1 MQTDQ
6 ISAIIGQAPI
16 QIAVKVRY
24 VLYARKSTEQDEKQ
38 ALSIESQVKEM
49 LAIAEREN
57 LEIVDIRR
65 EAHSAKDSG
74 QRPVFKEI
82 LEDVRRERFNGI
94 LVWHPDRLSRN
105 AGDLGS
111 VVDLMDQKLLVQI
124 RTYGQSFTNTPSEK
138 FLLMILCSQ
147 AKLEND
153 NKSINVKRGLKTRV
167 EMGLWPAPAPT
178 GYLKEKRMDRK
189 CETLIDPDRAP
200 VIKKMFEKVA
210 YEKWS
215 GRKIYNWLKFE
226 LNFKTAGGNK
236 NLTLGNIYVI
246 LQNHFYYGIFE
257 YPKNS
262 GNWYQGKHEPLI
274 TKEIFDQ
281 VQQQLKG
288 SALKTRQEKEFA
300 FTKLMIC
307 GLCGSGI
314 TADEKYKK
322 LKNGQTN
329 THIYYGCTKV
339 RDRNCECGYINE
351 ASLISQLT
359 QMFDDISIDEIGI
372 RSKIRSE
379 VERFKKFQRMLLGS
393 NTDVNVEQIDIRNYA
408 KFLLQEGTDLEKR
421 ELLGCLTGKIEL
433 CKKKIKLSSPGESS
447 YPSSP
452 SQRQTTR
459 IAGLDLDTNQNP
471 S

>member
-6 ISAIIGQAPI
+6 LSALIGRPAVIPV
-16 QIAVKVRY
+16 VKVKY

-82 LEDVRRERFNGI
+82 LEDLRRERFSGI
-94 LVWHPDRLSRN
+94 IVWHPDRLSRN

-111 VVDLMDQKLLVQI
+111 LVDLMDQKLLVQI
-124 RTYGQSFTNTPSEK
+124 RTYGQTFTNTPSEK

-189 CETLIDPDRAP
+189 CETLIDPARAP
-200 VIKKMFEKVA
+200 VIKQIFEKVA

-215 GRKIYNWLKFE
+215 GRKLYNWLKFE
-226 LNFKTAGGNK
+226 LNFKTLGGNK
-236 NLTLGNIYVI
+236 NLTLGNIYMI
-246 LQNHFYYGIFE
+246 LQNHFYYGTFE
-257 YPKNS
+257 YPKAS
-262 GNWYQGKHEPLI
+262 GNWYIGKHEPII
-274 TKEIFDQ
+274 TKELFDMVQSQ
-281 VQQQLKG
+281 VKNDYIR
-288 SALKTRQEKEFA
+288 TENKEFA
-300 FTKLMIC
+300 FTKLMTC

-314 TADEKYKK
+314 TADEKFKK
-322 LKNGQTN
+322 QKNGKI
-329 THIYYGCTKV
+329 HRHVYYGCTKV
-339 RDRNCECGYINE
+339 RDRNCKCGYINE
-351 ASLISQLT
+351 IDLIKQFESLIDQI
-359 QMFDDISIDEIGI
+359 DIDELGVKE
-372 RSKIRSE
+372 KIKE
-379 VERFKKFQRMLLGS
+379 EITRFKKFQQVLLGKK
-393 NTDVNVEQIDIRNYA
+393 NITPVKDIDIRNYA
-408 KFLLQEGTDLEKR
+408 KYLLREGRDFEKR
-421 ELLGCLTGKIEL
+421 ELLGCLKGKITLKEKVL
-433 CKKKIKLSSPGESS
+433 TI
-447 YPSSP
+447 
-452 SQRQTTR
+452 Q
-459 IAGLDLDTNQNP
+459 
-471 S
+471 